1 MKGFDLFINAIW
13 LLISI
18 SFIVRGYIEYKIYM
32 SFENKEI
39 DLISRMVVI
48 ISSGI
53 TSFILFFLINFRN
66 F

>member
-1 MKGFDLFINAIW
+1 MKGLDLFASVLW
-13 LLISI
+13 LFISV
-18 SFIVRGYIEYKIYM
+18 SFIIRGYMEYKLFMTFDEKDI
-32 SFENKEI
+32 N
-39 DLISRMVVI
+39 LISRIVVI

>member
-1 MKGFDLFINAIW
+1 MKGFDLFINVVW
-13 LLISI
+13 LITSI
-18 SFIVRGYIEYKIYM
+18 SFIIRGYIEYKIYM

-39 DLISRMVVI
+39 NLISRMVVI

-53 TSFILFFLINFRN
+53 TSVIFFFLINFTN

>member
-18 SFIVRGYIEYKIYM
+18 SFIIRGYIEYKIYM